1 MSLRPQ
7 RNASQIKPET
17 ALQVALTADEA
28 ARVLR
33 LVAEIAS
40 RRGCS
45 PSQAIDLLARDAS
58 DGPIQGRSLRLGLFA
73 ERLMRLRGRRKD
85 FIGHALFRDPAW
97 DMLLDMFSAHERGDR
112 LSVSALCYAS
122 GVPPTTALRHLD
134 RLEKARLM
142 TREDDRVDHRRSWVD
157 PTEAALSGMAAF
169 LLALLEEAT
178 ASVSLGGAG
187 APPTPSPIRD
197 A

>member
-1 MSLRPQ
+1 MGMALRSP
-7 RNASQIKPET
+7 RTSSTLHPEK
-17 ALQVALTADEA
+17 ALEVALTADEA

-33 LVAEIAS
+33 LVAEVAS

-58 DGPIQGRSLRLGLFA
+58 DGPILGRSLRLGLFA
-73 ERLMRLRGRRKD
+73 ERLLRLRARRKD

-97 DMLLDMFSAHERGDR
+97 DMLLDLFSAHERGDR

-142 TREDDRVDHRRSWVD
+142 TRHDDPVDHRRSWVD
-157 PTEAALSGMAAF
+157 PTPSTVEGVSAFLTALVDEASASSTLDSAGRGAAF
-169 LLALLEEAT
+169 DR
-178 ASVSLGGAG
+178 AS
-187 APPTPSPIRD
+187 
-197 A
+197 

>member
-1 MSLRPQ
+1 MSLRPH
-7 RNASQIKPET
+7 RTTASIKLET
-17 ALQVALTADEA
+17 ALEIALTADEA

-33 LVAEIAS
+33 LVAEVAS

-73 ERLMRLRGRRKD
+73 ERLMRLRARRKD

-97 DMLLDMFSAHERGDR
+97 DMLLDLYSAHERGDR

-122 GVPPTTALRHLD
+122 GVPPTTALRHLE
-134 RLEKARLM
+134 RLDKARLM
-142 TREDDRVDHRRSWVD
+142 TRHDDPVDHRRSWVD
-157 PTEAALSGMAAF
+157 PTEIALKGMTLF
-169 LLALLEEAT
+169 LTALVEEAA
-178 ASVSLGGAG
+178 ASSALPIAKTGA
-187 APPTPSPIRD
+187 ADR
-197 A
+197 